1 MQTLAF
7 TFDDKFKLMK
17 KIVFAG
23 SFIFSSILAVAQQTQ
38 GKVTYQRVTNLE
50 ARFNINGVEQVVPQ
64 TRKENFEL
72 HFANNQSL
80 WKATEQE
87 QEDEGPGGDHG
98 GVQIRM
104 VVAGANDVMFCNF
117 DNKTKV
123 EKRELFDKTFI
134 VDDSIRPLK
143 WKMTGETKTIL
154 NHKCMKATATNIRQ
168 VTRMTMDDGKMERK
182 EVSDTSNIT
191 VWFTSEVP
199 VMAGPGEFQGQLP
212 GLILEVDVNNGK
224 QTYQAVELTEKADL
238 SEIKEPSGKKHLT
251 PEEFKK
257 EREKLMKEMEENM
270 PGGGGRRIRMN

>member
-1 MQTLAF
+1 
-7 TFDDKFKLMK
+7 MK